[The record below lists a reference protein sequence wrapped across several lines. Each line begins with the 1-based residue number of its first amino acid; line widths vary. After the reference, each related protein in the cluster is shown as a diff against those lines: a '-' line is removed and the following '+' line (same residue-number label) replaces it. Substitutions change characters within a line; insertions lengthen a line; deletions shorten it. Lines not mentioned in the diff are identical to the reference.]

1 MAERQ
6 FTSNQVIELTGITAR
21 QLQWWDERGLV
32 VPARQGRN
40 RLYST
45 DDLAEI
51 AVLSELRRKGFSLQ
65 RVRKIMR
72 FLQKELGKRLVETV
86 TSGSEYH
93 LLTDGKQIYLENSAN
108 EIIDILKNARQPIMS
123 ICLSDAVR
131 QIHGEI
137 HNEVHANAGEV
148 PAPRRRPR
156 SAEQSARQNVTTRV
170 KRRAGWQ

>member
-6 FTSNQVIELTGITAR
+6 FTSNQVIALTGITAR

-40 RLYST
+40 RLYSS

-93 LLTDGKQIYLENSAN
+93 LLTDGRQIYLESSAHQ
-108 EIIDILKNARQPIMS
+108 IIDILKNSRQPIMS
-123 ICLSDAVR
+123 ICISDAVR
-131 QIHGEI
+131 EVHGEI
-137 HNEVHANAGEV
+137 GASEPGEAPV
-148 PAPRRRPR
+148 ARRSPRPAAVRSPRIR
-156 SAEQSARQNVTTRV
+156 
-170 KRRAGWQ
+170 RRAGS

>member
-6 FTSNQVIELTGITAR
+6 FTSNQVIALTGITAR

-32 VPARQGRN
+32 VPSRHGRN
-40 RLYST
+40 RLYSP

-72 FLQKELGKRLVETV
+72 FIQKELGRRLVETV

-93 LLTDGKQIYLENSAN
+93 LLTDGKNIYLENSAN

-123 ICLSDAVR
+123 ICLSDAIR
-131 QIHGEI
+131 EI
-137 HNEVHANAGEV
+137 HSEISAAGSGDTPV
-148 PAPRRRPR
+148 AKRSPR
-156 SAEQSARQNVTTRV
+156 SAPARSTRL

>member
-6 FTSNQVIELTGITAR
+6 FTSNEVIRLTGITAR

-32 VPARQGRN
+32 VPSRQGRN
-40 RLYST
+40 RLYSS

-72 FLQKELGKRLVETV
+72 FIQRELGKRLVETV
-86 TSGSEYH
+86 TRGSEFH
-93 LLTDGKQIYLENSAN
+93 LLTDGRQIYLEDSAN

-123 ICLSDAVR
+123 ICLSDAVK
-131 QIHGEI
+131 EI
-137 HNEVHANAGEV
+137 HAEISAADGGDT
-148 PAPRRRPR
+148 PAARRSPR
-156 SAEQSARQNVTTRV
+156 SAVPRSAARM
-170 KRRAGWQ
+170 KRKVASGS

>member
-40 RLYST
+40 RLYSS

-93 LLTDGKQIYLENSAN
+93 LLTDGRQIYLENSAN
-108 EIIDILKNARQPIMS
+108 EIIDILKNSRQPIMS
-123 ICLSDAVR
+123 ICISDAVR
-131 QIHGEI
+131 
-137 HNEVHANAGEV
+137 EVHSEIRATEPGE
-148 PAPRRRPR
+148 APVARRTPRPVAVRSPRIRRRTG
-156 SAEQSARQNVTTRV
+156 SQ
-170 KRRAGWQ
+170 

>member
-1 MAERQ
+1 MAQRQ
-6 FTSNQVIELTGITAR
+6 FTSNQVIKLTGITAR

-32 VPARQGRN
+32 VPARHGRN
-40 RLYST
+40 RLYSS

-72 FLQKELGKRLVETV
+72 FIQKELGKRLVETV

-131 QIHGEI
+131 EI
-137 HNEVHANAGEV
+137 HSEISATETGDTPVA
-148 PAPRRRPR
+148 RRSPKSAVPR
-156 SAEQSARQNVTTRV
+156 SAGRL
-170 KRRAGWQ
+170 KRRVLG

>member
-6 FTSNQVIELTGITAR
+6 FTSTQIIALTGITAR

-40 RLYST
+40 RLYSS

-93 LLTDGKQIYLENSAN
+93 LLTDGRQIYLESSAN
-108 EIIDILKNARQPIMS
+108 QIIDILKNSRQPIMS
-123 ICLSDAVR
+123 ICISDAVR
-131 QIHGEI
+131 EVHGEI
-137 HNEVHANAGEV
+137 GAAEPGEAPV
-148 PAPRRRPR
+148 TRRSPRPAAIR
-156 SAEQSARQNVTTRV
+156 STRIR
-170 KRRAGWQ
+170 KRAGS